1 MHSILLTA
9 MLDLVFAA
17 TSIAAMVVM
26 FRNADPLREA
36 GAIRPVQVLSIGL
49 LIWAGY
55 HLVSAGV
62 LLFGP
67 FFLDAARQPV
77 VTAFIQTELR
87 GVSDVAATGFL
98 VVGFVWLLR
107 RVVGILKGMKSSH
120 KALEHELD
128 GSSEREAELKA
139 RAKNE
144 RAESQSRSE
153 FMLGLSH
160 ELRTPLNGILGLSG
174 LLSNTDL
181 DPSQRK
187 LLATME
193 RSAQAMLARVTDVFD
208 LARLENNKVELR
220 SVAFQPAE
228 LARTV
233 MGLFEPLAGE
243 KGLKLNLEI
252 GDDAA
257 RPVLGDPVRVRQIL
271 NNLVSNAMKFT
282 PTGTVSIAVAM
293 DGDRAGKSWVEY
305 RVTDTGVGID
315 ASLLERLSD
324 RAGGGS
330 SSESGLGLAI
340 CRRLSS
346 LMDGNMKI
354 ESQVGSGTRVTVRL
368 RVQVEPEGTGQD

>member
-1 MHSILLTA
+1 MYSILLTA
-9 MLDLVFAA
+9 LLDLVFAA
-17 TSIAAMVVM
+17 TAIAAMVYM
-26 FRNADPLREA
+26 FRNADALREA
-36 GAIRPVQVLSIGL
+36 GAIRPVQILSIGL
-49 LIWAGY
+49 LVWAGY
-55 HLVSAGV
+55 HLVDASV

-67 FFLDAARQPV
+67 FFLNAADQPA
-77 VTAFIQTELR
+77 VTAFIQTQLR
-87 GVSDVAATGFL
+87 GVSDVVATGFL

-107 RVVGILKGMKSSH
+107 RVVGILKGLKSSH
-120 KALEHELD
+120 RALEHELD

-139 RAKNE
+139 RARNE

-174 LLSNTDL
+174 LLSNTEL

-187 LLATME
+187 LLATLE

-243 KGLKLNLEI
+243 KGLKLVLEI
-252 GDDAA
+252 GDDAD
-257 RPVLGDPVRVRQIL
+257 RPVLGDPVRVRQVV

-282 PTGTVSIAVAM
+282 PTGTVAIAVSM

-305 RVTDTGVGID
+305 SVTDTGVGID
-315 ASLLERLSD
+315 ASMLERLSD
-324 RAGGGS
+324 RVGGGS

-346 LMDGNMKI
+346 LMDGDMKI

-368 RVQVEPEGTGQD
+368 RVQAEPDGAGQD

>member
-1 MHSILLTA
+1 MHSILLTVL
-9 MLDLVFAA
+9 LDVLFAA
-17 TSIAAMVVM
+17 TSIAAIVYM
-26 FRNADPLREA
+26 FRNAQPLREA
-36 GAIRPVQVLSIGL
+36 GAIRPVQVLTIGL
-49 LIWAGY
+49 LVWAAY
-55 HLVSAGV
+55 HLVDASL

-67 FFLDAARQPV
+67 FFIDAARLPTT
-77 VTAFIQTELR
+77 TAFIQTHLR
-87 GVSDVAATGFL
+87 GVADLVATAFL
-98 VVGFVWLLR
+98 IVGFVWLLR
-107 RVVGILKGMKSSH
+107 RVVGILTGLKTSRD
-120 KALEHELD
+120 ALEHELD
-128 GSSEREAELKA
+128 GSSEREAELKV

-208 LARLENNKVELR
+208 LARLENDKIELR
-220 SVAFQPAE
+220 SIAFQPSE

-233 MGLFEPLAGE
+233 IGLFEPLAGE
-243 KGLKLNLEI
+243 KGLQLTLEI
-252 GDDAA
+252 GDDADL
-257 RPVLGDPVRVRQIL
+257 PVLGDPIRVRQVL

-282 PTGTVSIAVAM
+282 PAGSVAISV
-293 DGDRAGKSWVEY
+293 RLITNPSGKSWVEY
-305 RVTDTGVGID
+305 QVTDTGVGID
-315 ASLLERLSD
+315 AGLLERLSE
-324 RAGGGS
+324 RSGRGS
-330 SSESGLGLAI
+330 SGDSGLGLAI

-346 LMDGNMKI
+346 LMDGDLTI

-368 RVQVEPEGTGQD
+368 RVQVEPDDPDQD